1 MLRYDATSTA
11 DAARQL
17 REWLRPSVPWREDL
31 PNLTTEQLD
40 AFEAAVSA
48 ELEAGRSAGPVLI
61 EMTHDRRIRRAAQT
75 AGIDLDYRW
84 PDTIFIT
91 FP

>member
-1 MLRYDATSTA
+1 MLRYDAVSAA

-17 REWLRPSVPWREDL
+17 REWLLPSVPRREEL
-31 PNLTTEQLD
+31 PNLTAEQLN
-40 AFEAAVSA
+40 AFEAAVYT
-48 ELEAGRSAGPVLI
+48 ELEANRALGPVVI
-61 EMTHDRRIRRAAQT
+61 EMSHDRRIRRAAQT

-84 PDTIFIT
+84 PDVIFIT

>member
-1 MLRYDATSTA
+1 MLRYDATSTT
-11 DAARQL
+11 DAARQV
-17 REWLRPSVPWREDL
+17 REWLLPSVPRREEL

-40 AFEAAVSA
+40 AFEAAVYA
-48 ELEAGRSAGPVLI
+48 ELEAGRGSGPILI
-61 EMTHDRRIRRAAQT
+61 EMSHDRRIRQAAQT

-84 PDTIFIT
+84 PDIIFIT